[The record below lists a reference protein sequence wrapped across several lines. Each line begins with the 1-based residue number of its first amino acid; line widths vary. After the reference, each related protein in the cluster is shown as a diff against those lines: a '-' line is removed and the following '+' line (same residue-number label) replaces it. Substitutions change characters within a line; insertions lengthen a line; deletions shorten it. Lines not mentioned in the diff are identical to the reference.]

1 MRTPAG
7 TECPFYYADFHRG
20 RHTQE
25 CRIITPAADAR
36 FWTPRF
42 CDRCRVPRI
51 ILANA
56 CPNLILEGQVVSGP
70 LGIGKRL
77 RISAFCTRSLKPVE
91 TPEIGCGLCHQPLPE
106 TIAAPDTDSQ
116 P

>member
-20 RHTQE
+20 HHTQE
-25 CRIITPAADAR
+25 CRIITPAAD
-36 FWTPRF
+36 PRL
-42 CDRCRVPRI
+42 

-56 CPNLILEGQVVSGP
+56 CPNLVLEGQVVNGP

-77 RISAFCTRSLKPVE
+77 RISASCTRSLKPVE

-106 TIAAPDTDSQ
+106 AIATPETDSQ